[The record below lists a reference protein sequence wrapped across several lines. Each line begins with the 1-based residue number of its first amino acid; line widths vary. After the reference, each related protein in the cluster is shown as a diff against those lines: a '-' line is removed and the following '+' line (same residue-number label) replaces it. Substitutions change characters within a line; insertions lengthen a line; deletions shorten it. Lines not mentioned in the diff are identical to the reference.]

1 MRTVE
6 VEGNSRVDATR
17 RALELLGAD
26 VDDVKV
32 EVLREEPRGMF
43 GFLGFKRVT
52 VRVTIVE
59 ENVLEDAAEIIN
71 RIISFLPV
79 QVEARVAMHKHA
91 VHLELAGHEL
101 RQFQKEEDF
110 ADALAHVVE
119 LIINRRAKNKIAV
132 KASFAEDKISRAE
145 EMRRPAR
152 TAKASFA
159 EDKISRA
166 EEMRRPA
173 RTAKASFAE
182 DKISREEELQRL
194 ARTAADRV
202 ASGRAQEALA
212 PMTPRDRRTV
222 HMTLERDGRVVTE
235 SGGTGNK
242 RHVVVHPAAAGRA
255 RAPEAAGK
263 PKGERR
269 ARPPS
274 RPRPQTSEP
283 EKAGANRAKSSRRR
297 RRRKPKGDGPENKQ
311 PPS

>member
-71 RIISFLPV
+71 RVISFLPV
-79 QVEARVAMHKHA
+79 QVEARVEMHKHT

-119 LIINRRAKNKIAV
+119 LVVNRRAKNKIAV

-145 EMRRPAR
+145 KMRRPAR

-159 EDKISRA
+159 EDK
-166 EEMRRPA
+166 
-173 RTAKASFAE
+173 T
-182 DKISREEELQRL
+182 SREEELRRL
-194 ARTAADRV
+194 ARTAADRI
-202 ASGRAQEALA
+202 ASGRAQEALP

-235 SGGTGNK
+235 SAGTGNK
-242 RHVVVHPAAAGRA
+242 RHVVVLPAAAGRE
-255 RAPEAAGK
+255 RPPEAAGK

-269 ARPPS
+269 ARPPAK
-274 RPRPQTSEP
+274 PRAQA
-283 EKAGANRAKSSRRR
+283 EKAGAPPSKSPRRR

>member
-1 MRTVE
+1 
-6 VEGNSRVDATR
+6 
-17 RALELLGAD
+17 

-79 QVEARVAMHKHA
+79 KVEARVEMHKHA

-119 LIINRRAKNKIAV
+119 LVVNRRAKNKIAV

-145 EMRRPAR
+145 
-152 TAKASFA
+152 K
-159 EDKISRA
+159 
-166 EEMRRPA
+166 MRRPA

-182 DKISREEELQRL
+182 DKISREEELRRL
-194 ARTAADRV
+194 ARTAADRI
-202 ASGRAQEALA
+202 ASGRAQEALP

-235 SGGTGNK
+235 SAGTGNK
-242 RHVVVHPAAAGRA
+242 RHVVVLPAAAGRE
-255 RAPEAAGK
+255 RPPEAAGK

-269 ARPPS
+269 ARPPAK
-274 RPRPQTSEP
+274 PRAPTSEP
-283 EKAGANRAKSSRRR
+283 EKAGAPPSKSSRRR